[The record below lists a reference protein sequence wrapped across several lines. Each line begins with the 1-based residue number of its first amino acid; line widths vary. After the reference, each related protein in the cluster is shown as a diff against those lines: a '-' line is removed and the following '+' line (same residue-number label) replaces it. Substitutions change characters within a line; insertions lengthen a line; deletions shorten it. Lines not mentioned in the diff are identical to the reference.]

1 MKLTDIKM
9 TDMNLTDMKLTDM
22 KMQDSKLFDSI
33 ATITVSFIVAQV
45 RRKTHAAVTC
55 ILRLF

>member
-1 MKLTDIKM
+1 
-9 TDMNLTDMKLTDM
+9 LTDM